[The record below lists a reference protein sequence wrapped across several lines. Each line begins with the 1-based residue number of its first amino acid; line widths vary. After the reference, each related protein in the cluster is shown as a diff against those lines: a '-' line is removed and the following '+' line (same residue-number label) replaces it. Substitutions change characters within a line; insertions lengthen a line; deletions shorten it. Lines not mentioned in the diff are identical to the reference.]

1 MYFFCGLWHLL
12 GINNNHKVVENG
24 CKIGETDIHCADSL
38 TFRKMSMRYYYVQN
52 KKIKKDLHKFFLYA
66 IMSTR
71 IK

>member
-38 TFRKMSMRYYYVQN
+38 TFS
-52 KKIKKDLHKFFLYA
+52 
-66 IMSTR
+66 
-71 IK
+71 